1 MKLIQTVLL
10 LVLGGFLFVNDS
22 VNAQNSSN
30 PNSSKNPNNTLTQE
44 QRTRQI
50 QNIAKAWAFEAD
62 PKLPNV
68 LILGDSNTIG
78 YVLKLRQLLKDKAN
92 VYFPLKDNGTP
103 DNCAN
108 TAYGLENIDR
118 FIGTIKWDIIHFNWG
133 LHDCNRA
140 RVENGKRIPDQ
151 KNGELRHSSELY
163 GENLEKIV
171 ERLEKTKTKLI
182 WASSS
187 VVNEGTNGNRVG
199 EEVVFNNVAAKII
212 EKHNIPTDDIYGLTK
227 NFKPEQFKAP
237 GNIHFSKEGFD
248 IIAQQVA
255 DIILKNLEK

>member
-1 MKLIQTVLL
+1 MKLTQTVLL
-10 LVLGGFLFVNDS
+10 LILGGFLFINIS
-22 VNAQNSSN
+22 VNAQNSNN
-30 PNSSKNPNNTLTQE
+30 PNKIPTPE
-44 QRTRQI
+44 QRARQI
-50 QNIAKAWAFEAD
+50 QNTAKVWRFEAD

-68 LILGDSNTIG
+68 LVLGDSNTIG

-92 VYFPLKDNGTP
+92 VYFPLKSNGTP

-118 FIGTIKWDIIHFNWG
+118 FLGTTKWEVIHFNWG

-140 RVENGKRIPDQ
+140 RIENGKRIQDQ
-151 KNGELRHSSELY
+151 KNGELRHSPELY

-171 ERLEKTKTKLI
+171 ERLEQTKTKLI

-187 VVNEGTNGNRVG
+187 VVNEGTKGNRVG
-199 EEVVFNNVAAKII
+199 EEVIFNNVAEKII
-212 EKHNIPTDDIYGLTK
+212 EKHNIPINNIYSLTK
-227 NFKPEQFKAP
+227 NFKPEQFKSP

-255 DIILKNLEK
+255 DVILKTLEK

>member
-10 LVLGGFLFVNDS
+10 LVLGGFLFVNTS
-22 VNAQNSSN
+22 VNAQN
-30 PNSSKNPNNTLTQE
+30 PNNPDNTPTPE
-44 QRTRQI
+44 QRAKQI
-50 QNIAKAWAFEAD
+50 QNTAKAWAFEAD

-68 LILGDSNTIG
+68 LVLGDSNTIG

-92 VYFPLKDNGTP
+92 VYFPLKSNGTP

-118 FIGTIKWDIIHFNWG
+118 FLGTTKWDVIHFNWG

-140 RVENGKRIPDQ
+140 RVENGKRIQDQ
-151 KNGELRHSSELY
+151 KIGELRHSPELY
-163 GENLEKIV
+163 GENLEKIIK
-171 ERLEKTKTKLI
+171 RLEQTKTKLI

-187 VVNEGTNGNRVG
+187 VVNEGTKGNRVG
-199 EEVVFNNVAAKII
+199 EEVLFNNVAAKII
-212 EKHNIPTDDIYGLTK
+212 EKHHIPTNDIYSLTK

-237 GNIHFSKEGFD
+237 GNIHFSKDGFD

-255 DIILKNLEK
+255 DVILKTLENKN